1 MREREGGRG
10 REDMRVGREGVGREV
25 GGGKKEVEGGNSTC
39 PGLPT
44 EDQGMGLGLGLGL
57 EIKEKEE

>member
-1 MREREGGRG
+1 MRVRRERL
-10 REDMRVGREGVGREV
+10 GREV

-57 EIKEKEE
+57 EIKEKEEQ